1 VAPGRLGPVIEE
13 LHIRGLG
20 VIEDAQLRLAPGL
33 TVVTGETG
41 AGKTMLVTALQLL
54 LGARADSSLVRAGM
68 SAASV
73 DAVVAPRPAE
83 AEGHLGASDDPL
95 IVARELPADGRSRA
109 RLDGRPV
116 PVSTLAEVLGPH
128 VEVHAQHEHVR
139 LARSEV
145 QRHLLDRYAGDPHAR
160 ALEVYRQAHER
171 WRELAARHE
180 RLQEDARERAR
191 ELDRLRFEVAEIDA
205 AGLDPE
211 ADPQL
216 PAAIDRLAHAEA
228 IQQAA
233 AEASAALSSDGAG
246 EPVGVAVA
254 ALRRIEVDDA
264 QLAALTDRAVALAEE
279 LSALSADVRDLGEAI
294 DADPAALA
302 ELQERQHLLA
312 TLQRKYGSEV
322 VDVLAYADQA
332 RERLVT
338 LEADE
343 ADAGSLSVQV
353 EEAEAA
359 LHTAA
364 ADVHRGR
371 ITAAERLAEVVDG
384 HLGDLGMPH
393 ARFAVE
399 VEQVTDQPPAAHGTD
414 RITFVLAP
422 NPGEPP
428 KPLAQAASGGERSRV
443 SLAIEVALA
452 DVDEATVLVFDEVD
466 AGIGGATALQ
476 VGEKL
481 ARLAAGDRDRQV
493 LCVTHLAQL
502 AAFADVHHVVEKG
515 LSGGRTVTTARRVAE
530 DERVGELARML
541 GGDAMAD
548 AGREH
553 ARELLST
560 AQQRRAG

>member
-1 VAPGRLGPVIEE
+1 MIEE

-20 VIEDAQLRLAPGL
+20 VIEDAQLQLAPGL

-54 LGARADSSLVRAGM
+54 LGARADSSLVRSG
-68 SAASV
+68 AAVATV
-73 DAVVAPRPAE
+73 DAVVAPRPPE
-83 AEGHLGASDDPL
+83 ADDHLGATTEPL

-116 PVSTLAEVLGPH
+116 PVATLAEVLGPH

-139 LARSEV
+139 LARGEV

-160 ALEVYRQAHER
+160 ALQAYRDAHAR
-171 WRELAARHE
+171 WRELATRYE

-191 ELDRLRFEVAEIDA
+191 ELDRLRFEVEEIDA
-205 AGLDPE
+205 AGLDVE
-211 ADPQL
+211 VDGQL
-216 PAAIDRLAHAEA
+216 PAAIDRLAHAET

-233 AEASAALSSDGAG
+233 AEASAALSTEGAG
-246 EPVGVAVA
+246 DPVGVAIA

-279 LSALSADVRDLGEAI
+279 LSALSADVRDLGEAV
-294 DADPAALA
+294 DADPASLA
-302 ELQERQHLLA
+302 ELQERAHLLG
-312 TLQRKYGSEV
+312 TLQRKYGAEV
-322 VDVLAYADQA
+322 AEVLAYAEQA
-332 RERLVT
+332 RARLAA

-343 ADAGSLSVQV
+343 ADAGTLAAEVDQ
-353 EEAEAA
+353 AEAA
-359 LHTAA
+359 LHAAA

-371 ITAAERLAEVVDG
+371 VTAAERLAEVVDG
-384 HLGDLGMPH
+384 HLADLGMPH

-399 VEQVTDQPPAAHGTD
+399 VAAVTDQPPASHGTD

-422 NPGEPP
+422 NPGEPA

-481 ARLAAGDRDRQV
+481 ARLAAGDRRRQV

-515 LSGGRTVTTARRVAE
+515 LSSGRTVTTTRRVGAQ
-530 DERVGELARML
+530 ERVGELARML
-541 GGDAMAD
+541 GGDATAD

-553 ARELLST
+553 ARELLTT